1 MPQKILGLPTPLTMT
16 TALKSRISKA
26 LHLGLYTIAK
36 IAWWT
41 LNPDQFHAWYQPM
54 KLNHHHTPPPKTNGM
69 MSLKSSNDLMTSY
82 ERLRKN
88 I

>member
-54 KLNHHHTPPPKTNGM
+54 KLNHHHTPPPENKWDDVFKVIEWPHDK
-69 MSLKSSNDLMTSY
+69 LWKA
-82 ERLRKN
+82 
-88 I
+88 